1 MNSRVIKNKYE
12 SFKVKTVC
20 IQGLGFV
27 GAAMATAVALA
38 TDDEGNHLYNVIGVD
53 LSNDLGLHRVN
64 SINKGEFPFNTS
76 DEKLTASLQQAHR
89 QGNIKATTD
98 PAVYSKADIVVV
110 DIQLDIPY
118 LDDQPQLE
126 FDGFRSAIRTLG
138 RHVDS
143 GTLILVE
150 TTVPPGTCE
159 SIVVPALN
167 TELKKRGID
176 PKSIYIAHSYERVMP
191 GENYLASIIDYWR
204 VFAGHTKKAGDI
216 CESFLG
222 SVVNVDEF
230 PLTRLS
236 STVASE
242 TAKVM
247 ENTYRA
253 TNIAFIDEWT
263 KYAES
268 VGIDLFEVIN
278 AIRKRPTHSNIRFPG
293 LGVGGYCLTKDP
305 TFAPAAAK
313 QLFGKEL
320 HFPFSRMAV
329 RVNHDMPLHTV
340 TRLKSL
346 MSGSLDG
353 KKLLVCGVSY
363 RQDVGDTRYSP
374 TEVLVREL
382 IAQKAN
388 VTCHDPYVSYW
399 EELNMVLPVE
409 LPKSQ
414 DFDAIIFAT
423 PHQLYRD
430 LDLASWGNK
439 NTLILDANWVFNSK
453 QRELSRTCGIRI
465 ESIGRGDGL

>member
-1 MNSRVIKNKYE
+1 MNPLN
-12 SFKVKTVC
+12 VKTVC
-20 IQGLGFV
+20 VQGLGFV

-38 TDDEGNHLYNVIGVD
+38 VDDEGNHLYNVIGVD
-53 LSNDLGLHRVN
+53 LPNDIGSHRVN
-64 SINKGEFPFNTS
+64 SINKGEFPFSTC
-76 DEKLTASLQQAHR
+76 DERLSLSLQQAHR

-98 PAVYSKADIVVV
+98 PIVYSEADIVVV

-118 LDDQPQLE
+118 LDDQPQLI
-126 FDGFRSAIRTLG
+126 FDGFKSAIRILG
-138 RHVDS
+138 RQVRP
-143 GTLILVE
+143 GALILVE

-159 SIVVPALN
+159 NIVIPVLN
-167 TELKKRGID
+167 TELKQRGIELE
-176 PKSIYIAHSYERVMP
+176 SIYIAHSYERVMP
-191 GENYLASIIDYWR
+191 GKNYLASIIDYWR

-216 CESFLG
+216 CETFLS
-222 SVVNVDEF
+222 SVVNVNEF

-268 VGIDLFEVIN
+268 IGIDLFEVID
-278 AIRKRPTHSNIRFPG
+278 AIKKRPTHSNIRFPG

-305 TFAPAAAK
+305 MFAPAAAK

-320 HFPFSRMAV
+320 DFPFSRMAV
-329 RVNHDMPLHTV
+329 HVNHNMPLHTV
-340 TRLKSL
+340 VRLKSL
-346 MSGSLDG
+346 IGEELDG
-353 KKLLVCGVSY
+353 KELLVCGVSY

-382 IAQKAN
+382 ITQKAK

-399 EELNMVLPVE
+399 EELSMALPIQ

-430 LDLASWGNK
+430 LDLASWGSK
-439 NTLILDANWVFNSK
+439 SVVILDTNGMFNKK